1 MASKE
6 EGRRR
11 SRPRR
16 ARGPYAGRTPPKSRE
31 EELDDDAPVP
41 AFKMPRDTSPTP
53 PGPVK
58 ISAPTVALS
67 PPEPEKDAQGEVEAR
82 LQSLE
87 LTVTHL
93 EKNLTDRIQE
103 TVGSAMLAVMREMRE
118 EREQTPQWASNFQT
132 SLTSLEGSLKFVH
145 ESNLEAAEKIRGC
158 EGQLAVLQQQ
168 VEACISNGH
177 PIYLAER
184 AAMCSTAAQ
193 TRIGGFKEGEDGA
206 KFVQEYVKSKFPSFG
221 KISINKSGSGSAGVY
236 VATFQKPEEAKVVAK
251 ALRTDHSGR
260 LQVRPQLPP
269 VVLESQAPLKRA
281 YGALAELMKTETLP
295 DIPNFSAFKIDF
307 KGRTVTNGELWLAR
321 QMASGEIQVWTPV
334 LGQDFSNRILSAVR
348 SWGGSKGQGKG
359 KSETQE
365 KGKTKAKGKG
375 KGKKGQ
381 SNNNMDVDST
391 GAGVF

>member
-11 SRPRR
+11 SRHR
-16 ARGPYAGRTPPKSRE
+16 RGPYAGRTPQKSRE
-31 EELDDDAPVP
+31 EELDEDAVP

-58 ISAPTVALS
+58 ISAPIVALS

-132 SLTSLEGSLKFVH
+132 SLKSLEGSLKFVH

-158 EGQLAVLQQQ
+158 EGQLAGLQQQ

-206 KFVQEYVKSKFPSFG
+206 KVVQDYVKSKFPSFG

-236 VATFQKPEEAKVVAK
+236 VATFQKPEEARVAAK
-251 ALRTDHSGR
+251 ALRSDFSR

-281 YGALAELMKTETLP
+281 YGALAELVKTETLP

-307 KGRTVTNGELWLAR
+307 KERTVTNGELWLAR

-365 KGKTKAKGKG
+365 KGKSKTKGKG

-381 SNNNMDVDST
+381 SNNNMEVDST
-391 GAGVF
+391 GAGVY

>member
-1 MASKE
+1 MATKD
-6 EGRRR
+6 GGRR
-11 SRPRR
+11 SRQRSR
-16 ARGPYAGRTPPKSRE
+16 HRGPYAGRTPQKSAE
-31 EELDDDAPVP
+31 EELEEEAVP

-58 ISAPTVALS
+58 ISASSVALS
-67 PPEPEKDAQGEVEAR
+67 PPAPEKDSQGEVEAR

-87 LTVTHL
+87 LTVSHL

-103 TVGSAMLAVMREMRE
+103 TVGTAMLAALRE
-118 EREQTPQWASNFQT
+118 EREQTPQWASSFRD

-168 VEACISNGH
+168 VEACCSNGH

-184 AAMCSTAAQ
+184 AAMCSTAAS
-193 TRIGGFKEGEDGA
+193 TRVGGFKEGEDGA
-206 KFVQEYVKSKFPSFG
+206 KFLHDYVKSKFPSFG
-221 KISINKSGSGSAGVY
+221 KISITKSGPASAGVY
-236 VATFQKPEEAKVVAK
+236 VATFQKPEEAKVAAK
-251 ALRTDHSGR
+251 ALRTDHSR

-281 YGALAELMKTETLP
+281 FGALAELVKTETLP
-295 DIPNFSAFKIDF
+295 DIPNFNAFKIDF
-307 KGRTVTNGELWLAR
+307 KERTVTNGELWLAR

-334 LGQDFSNRILSAVR
+334 LGQDFSNRVLSAVR
-348 SWGGSKGQGKG
+348 SWGGNKGQGKE
-359 KSETQE
+359 KSELQE
-365 KGKTKAKGKG
+365 KGKVKAKGKG

-381 SNNNMDVDST
+381 SSNSMDVDSGT
-391 GAGVF
+391 GVF